1 MGNIFM
7 RFPGGRKKALTLS
20 YDDATR
26 QDIRLINLMKQHG
39 LKGTFNVSTGI
50 LAPEGTVYSEGTIHQ
65 RMEKNEILE
74 VYGGSGMEVAVHG
87 HTHSYLDQLPVN
99 LGLEEIAENRLE
111 LENQFG
117 TLVRGMAYPYGRYR
131 DELIQMLP
139 ALGISYARTT
149 VSSGHFGIP
158 KDWLRLEA
166 TCSHRDPRLM
176 ELAEEF
182 VEKEARKEPWL
193 FYLWGHSFEFDRDN
207 NWDVIERFAAYMG
220 SRDEIWYATNL
231 EIYDYVHAYD
241 CLIYGMGG
249 ARVYNPT
256 DIRVFF
262 ETDGRI
268 LSVGS
273 GETIEIVPGVVQ
285 TPGLKTTN

>member
-7 RFPGGRKKALTLS
+7 RFPGDRKKALTLS

-26 QDIRLINLMKQHG
+26 QDIRLIALMKQHG
-39 LKGTFNVSTGI
+39 LKGTFNISTGI
-50 LAPEGTVYSEGTIHQ
+50 LAPEGMVYPPGTIHQ
-65 RMEKNEILE
+65 RLGKNEISE
-74 VYGGSGMEVAVHG
+74 VYGRSGMEVAVHG

-99 LGLEEIAENRLE
+99 LCFEEIAENRME
-111 LENQFG
+111 LEQQLG
-117 TLVRGMAYPYGRYR
+117 ILVRGLAYPYGRYQ
-131 DELIQMLP
+131 DELVKMLP
-139 ALGISYARTT
+139 MLGISYARTT

-166 TCSHRDPRLM
+166 TCHHRDPQLM
-176 ELAEEF
+176 DLAGEF
-182 VEKEARKEPWL
+182 VETEIRKDPWL

-207 NWDVIERFAAYMG
+207 NWEVIERFASRAG

-231 EIYDYVHAYD
+231 EIYDYVRAFG

-249 ARVYNPT
+249 TRVYNPT
-256 DIRVFF
+256 DIRVYF
-262 ETDGRI
+262 ETDGHM

-273 GETIEIVPGVVQ
+273 GETVEIVPGVAR
-285 TPGLKTTN
+285 TPGLKTTG